1 MLAGMTPLTSTTVS
15 EVAEQILKQDRLGR
29 VRVPAARRW
38 ELLAE
43 YERSGMSG
51 AEFAAYV
58 GVKYPTF
65 ATWLAKSRK
74 MPESPPAAAQEGAT
88 GGQEIQP
95 VRWVEASVEGLEP
108 PKAKSGRHG
117 APLVLQ
123 LPGGA
128 RLEIGDSG
136 QAALAAELIR
146 ALEPTPGRP
155 GRC

>member
-1 MLAGMTPLTSTTVS
+1 MTPLSSTVR
-15 EVAEQILKQDRLGR
+15 EAAEQILKQDRLGR
-29 VRVPAARRW
+29 VRVPAARRR

-65 ATWLAKSRK
+65 ATWLAKARK
-74 MPESPPAAAQEGAT
+74 LPESPPAAAQEGPT
-88 GGQEIQP
+88 GGGQEIQP
-95 VRWVEASVEGLEP
+95 ARWVEASVEGLEP
-108 PKAKSGRHG
+108 PRAKGGCHSG
-117 APLVLQ
+117 ALMVQ

-136 QAALAAELIR
+136 QAALAAELLR
-146 ALEPTPGRP
+146 ALEQSSGRP